1 MTFIND
7 IFEKKLRSRLPPA
20 CFPAFNEKY
29 FNDPRGSQPG
39 FPGLVV
45 APEKVTEVSFIL
57 SNCNQ
62 EGIPV
67 IPYGGGTGLVKG
79 QLFAGAHRPVI
90 LSLERM
96 NKIRR
101 VYPDEN
107 TLVAEAGAILSDIKA
122 AARKVNRLFP
132 LTIAAEGSAR
142 IGGNLATN
150 AGGTNVLRYG
160 NTRDLCLGLEAVFPD
175 GRILSDLSR
184 LRKNNTG
191 YDLKNLLIG
200 SEGTLGIITAAALKL
215 ASQPAKEGTAFFIV
229 PSPKE
234 ALSLLSLARTHFG
247 ENVSTFEL
255 IHRQG
260 LEFLQEKIP
269 DVRVPFVDLPEWV
282 VLIDI
287 GLSGSFDP
295 IALLTALFE
304 EGENTQIVSN
314 GWIAQSQRE
323 RDQFWSVREHI
334 PEASRKVGAIST
346 HDISVP
352 LTMIPEFVSSANQ
365 EMAMLGD
372 FRVNCFGHIGDG
384 NLHYDIFPADGKT
397 RENYQDIKVCIQR
410 VIYDLVTDMEGSISA
425 EHGIGRLK
433 VKELE
438 RYCDKTK
445 LAVMKQIKQTV
456 DPNRIMNPGAI
467 FAYEA
472 G

>member
-1 MTFIND
+1 MTLMSS
-7 IFEKKLRSRLPPA
+7 IFEEKLRSNLSPS
-20 CFPAFNEKY
+20 CFPTSSEKY
-29 FNDPRGSQPG
+29 FHDPRGQLG
-39 FPGLVV
+39 FLGLVI
-45 APEKVTEVSFIL
+45 APEKVDEVSFIL

-62 EGIPV
+62 ERVPV
-67 IPYGGGTGLVKG
+67 VPYGGGTGLVKG
-79 QLFAGAHRPVI
+79 QLFSGMNRPVI
-90 LSLERM
+90 ISLERM
-96 NKIRR
+96 KKIRG
-101 VYPDEN
+101 VYPNEN
-107 TLVAEAGAILSDIKA
+107 TLVAEAGAILSDVKA
-122 AARKVNRLFP
+122 AARKVDRLFP
-132 LTIAAEGSAR
+132 LSIAAEGSAR

-160 NTRDLCLGLEAVFPD
+160 NTRDLCLGLEVVFPD

-191 YDLKNLLIG
+191 YDIKNLLIG
-200 SEGTLGIITAAALKL
+200 SEGTLGIITAATLKL
-215 ASQPAKEGTAFFIV
+215 APQPAKEGTAFFVI

-234 ALSLLSLARTHFG
+234 ALSLLSLARTYLG
-247 ENVSTFEL
+247 ENISTFEL

-269 DVRVPFVDLPEWV
+269 DVRIPFAELPEWV

-287 GLSGSFDP
+287 GVPRHFDP
-295 IALLTALFE
+295 IAILIDLYE
-304 EGENTQIVSN
+304 EGQNTQIVSN

-334 PEASRKVGAIST
+334 PEANRKIGAIST

-352 LTMIPEFVSSANQ
+352 ITMIPEFVSSANK
-365 EMAMLGD
+365 EMVKLGD

-384 NLHYDIFPADGKT
+384 NLHYDIFPAHGKT
-397 RENYQDIKVCIQR
+397 REYYQDIEACIQK
-410 VIYDLVTDMEGSISA
+410 VVYDLVTDMEGSISA

-438 RYCDKTK
+438 CYCDSTK

-456 DPNRIMNPGAI
+456 DPNGIMNPGAVI
-467 FAYEA
+467 SCETC
-472 G
+472 